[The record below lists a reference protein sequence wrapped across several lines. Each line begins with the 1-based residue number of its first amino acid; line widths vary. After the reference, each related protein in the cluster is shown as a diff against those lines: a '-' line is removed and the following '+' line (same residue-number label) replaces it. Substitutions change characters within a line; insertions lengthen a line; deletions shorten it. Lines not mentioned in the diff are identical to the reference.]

1 MQVRDF
7 AAEAVLIAGGGRA
20 ILLQLAHPAVGH
32 GVANHSDFASR
43 PLDRLHAT
51 LTYVYAVAFGT
62 PEDVATVVRRVNRAH
77 GPVHGTRDDRS
88 PAYNAFDPELQLWV
102 AATLYDSAIMV
113 RELVFGPLTDSELD
127 ALYAQYADIGTT
139 LQMPATLWPPDRAAF
154 NRYWEEHLGALAPDA
169 VTRDAARRLLY
180 PPVGPVLFRS
190 FMPLVRLLTV
200 GLLPPRVRE
209 LYGLRWTP
217 ELERR
222 FRRVFRIVSMVY
234 PRLPRR
240 LRHWPKNH
248 YLRALRASADVR
260 RVR

>member
-1 MQVRDF
+1 VLLPDF

-20 ILLQLAHPAVGH
+20 ILLQLADPAVGH
-32 GVANHSDFASR
+32 GVAHHSDFASR

-62 PEDVATVVRRVNRAH
+62 PGDIAAVVRRVNRAH
-77 GPVHGTRDDRS
+77 GPVHGAADDGS
-88 PAYNAFDPELQLWV
+88 PAYNAFNPALQLWV
-102 AATLYDSAIMV
+102 AATLYDSAMAV
-113 RELVFGPLTDSELD
+113 RELVYGPLTDVELD
-127 ALYAQYADIGTT
+127 ELYAQYADVGTT

-154 NRYWEEHLGALAPDA
+154 NRYWQEHLDRLATDTT
-169 VTRDAARRLLY
+169 TRGAARQLLY
-180 PPVGPVLFRS
+180 PPVGPVLFRG

-217 ELERR
+217 NSERR
-222 FRRVFRIVSMVY
+222 FTRVFRIVSVVY

-248 YLRALRASADVR
+248 YLRALRASAEGP
-260 RVR
+260 RVA